1 MGSLMDSVHRI
12 DIDDPDVDTDMG
24 QRMLYQG
31 ELFTGEVVEYRDEQM
46 VYLDVY
52 TEGVR
57 DGLSQ
62 GWHPDGSRK
71 SLGTVR
77 KGMPRGEF
85 REWHANGVLK
95 SRQFF
100 DDDIYSLR
108 DETTWDEQGNVIR
121 DWHRE

>member
-1 MGSLMDSVHRI
+1 MMDAVHRI
-12 DIDDPDVDTDMG
+12 DIDDPDVEMDMG
-24 QRMLYQG
+24 KRLLYQG
-31 ELFTGEVVEYRDEQM
+31 ELFTGEAAECIDDQI

-52 TEGVR
+52 AEGIR

-62 GWHPDGSRK
+62 GWYPDGSRK

-77 KGMPRGEF
+77 NGMPRGEF
-85 REWHANGVLK
+85 KEWHPNGVLK
-95 SRQFF
+95 ARQFF

-108 DETTWDEQGNVIR
+108 DETFWDEHGNVTR

>member
-1 MGSLMDSVHRI
+1 MDSVNRI
-12 DIDDPDVDTDMG
+12 DIDDPDVEMDIG

-31 ELFTGEVVEYRDEQM
+31 ELFTGEVVEYVDEQI

-52 TEGVR
+52 TEGIR

-62 GWHPDGSRK
+62 GWYPDGSRK
-71 SLGTVR
+71 SLGNVR
-77 KGMPRGEF
+77 NGMPRGEF
-85 REWHANGVLK
+85 KEWHPNGILK
-95 SRQFF
+95 VRQFF

-108 DETTWDEQGNVIR
+108 DETFWDESGNVTR

>member
-1 MGSLMDSVHRI
+1 MNPVQRI
-12 DIDDPDVDTDMG
+12 DIDDPDVEMDTG
-24 QRMLYQG
+24 QRLRYQG
-31 ELFTGEVVEYRDEQM
+31 ALFTGEAAEYLDDRI

-52 TEGVR
+52 ADGIR

-62 GWHPDGSRK
+62 GWYPDGSRK

-77 KGMPRGEF
+77 KGTPSGEF
-85 REWHANGVLK
+85 KEWHPDGALK

-108 DETTWDEQGNVIR
+108 DETLWDEHGNVTR